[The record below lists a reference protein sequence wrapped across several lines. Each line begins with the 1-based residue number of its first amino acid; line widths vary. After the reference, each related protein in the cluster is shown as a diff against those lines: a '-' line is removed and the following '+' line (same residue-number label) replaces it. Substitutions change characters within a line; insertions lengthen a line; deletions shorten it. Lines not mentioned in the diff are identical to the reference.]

1 MTDLEK
7 YEKVNSCETVE
18 ELEQAIIEIGKELNN
33 TILGR
38 KYCFD
43 SKRMASRCKD
53 VFDGKLNPEVLTR
66 NYGIRQQMFY
76 LIHYKEIDQ

>member
-1 MTDLEK
+1 MTELEK

-18 ELEQAIIEIGKELNN
+18 ELEQAILEIGKELNN

-38 KYCFD
+38 KY
-43 SKRMASRCKD
+43 SYSSETMASYCKD
-53 VFDGKLNPEVLTR
+53 VFNGKLSANLLTR

-76 LIHYKEIDQ
+76 LMFYIKI